1 MKKEKK
7 GTHCPHLCEK
17 EQTFFSS
24 VILKPSRFHSISKP
38 HIFKP
43 LLSLSLSIFSLLLS
57 IPIIPGV
64 GGEKMAFLLSYA
76 PLPTKSCPGEPS
88 PLPYYHTHFGFSA
101 SKPRTRTLVIVSASA
116 TSSPEKKTR
125 KQKKKPKD
133 TDSSSIT
140 TAHVSALERNLRL
153 AFMEELMER
162 ARSRDSAGASSVI
175 YDMIAA
181 GLTPGPRSFHGLIVS
196 HTLSGNIEGA
206 VIGLSLFC

>member
-1 MKKEKK
+1 
-7 GTHCPHLCEK
+7 
-17 EQTFFSS
+17 
-24 VILKPSRFHSISKP
+24 
-38 HIFKP
+38 
-43 LLSLSLSIFSLLLS
+43 
-57 IPIIPGV
+57 
-64 GGEKMAFLLSYA
+64 MAFLLSYA
-76 PLPTKSCPGEPS
+76 SLPSKSCPGQPS
-88 PLPYYHTHFGFSA
+88 PLPYRNYFGFSA
-101 SKPRTRTLVIVSASA
+101 SKPRTLVIVAASA
-116 TSSPEKKTR
+116 TLSSTEKKTR
-125 KQKKKPKD
+125 KKKKPKD